1 MVIGYR
7 VCLGSR
13 WKVVNEVNDA
23 LYLMSWGFFEWDLTD
38 VVSLDT
44 NGGTTICKD
53 KVQLK

>member
-7 VCLGSR
+7 ECLGSR